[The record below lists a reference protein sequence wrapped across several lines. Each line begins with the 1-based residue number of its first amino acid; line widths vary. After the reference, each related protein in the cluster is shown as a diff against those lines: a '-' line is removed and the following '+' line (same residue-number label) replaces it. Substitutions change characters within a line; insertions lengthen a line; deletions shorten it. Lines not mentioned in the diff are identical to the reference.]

1 MLKDYPYSLLKQEKQ
16 SYEILLLRDQHG
28 NTFSDIARVCELPAA
43 RVAQKYYQIKMKQ
56 IRLYINHI
64 LAVLGHENT
73 SRVKKIYY
81 EWFYHKQVVALIME
95 LEQNAENQEEKTA
108 LWNYYFKVYRTSKER
123 YTALTKGQGQHPT
136 AL

>member
-1 MLKDYPYSLLKQEKQ
+1 MPAQF
-16 SYEILLLRDQHG
+16 LRNIPPFRHRLQKK
-28 NTFSDIARVCELPAA
+28 TIARVIEMRVEKATYTAIAKELHISPAKA
-43 RVAQKYYQIKMKQ
+43 K
-56 IRLYINHI
+56 H
-64 LAVLGHENT
+64 T
-73 SRVKKIYY
+73 Y
-81 EWFYHKQVVALIME
+81 EWFYHKQVVALIIE